1 MAAESARWQHYF
13 QEWGPSLLLFARQQ
27 TGFLSEAEDIV
38 QEAFIKVWKTYGQS
52 SSITKSLFYAAVRT
66 TAIDHVRSISR
77 RKIREHKVF
86 EERKGDLELFERH
99 LEIQERNTL
108 LEKAIQQ
115 LSRNQQEIVV
125 LKIWGELTFQE
136 IAAILDVSLNTAAS
150 RYRYTLD
157 HLKKEITPSLI

>member
-1 MAAESARWQHYF
+1 
-13 QEWGPSLLLFARQQ
+13 
-27 TGFLSEAEDIV
+27 
-38 QEAFIKVWKTYGQS
+38 
-52 SSITKSLFYAAVRT
+52 
-66 TAIDHVRSISR
+66 
-77 RKIREHKVF
+77 
-86 EERKGDLELFERH
+86 LELFERH

-115 LSRNQQEIVV
+115 LSRNQQVVVV